1 MRGKSNR
8 SPSPGRREFL
18 TNAAALGAAALPAG
32 AVANSDLVPPSMKQ
46 QGRPILNPPYGVPSR
61 HEGGVVRTPF
71 PGAPMPTA
79 SASFTPLQSLHGII
93 TPSGLVFERH
103 HGGVPDIAPD
113 DHRLLVHGLVE
124 RPLVFTMDELTRFPS
139 VSRIHF
145 LECSGNGQI
154 EWTGAGATVQR
165 THGLVSCCEWT
176 GVPLSTI
183 LDEVG
188 LDPKARWLLAE
199 GADAAAMT
207 RSIPIERALDDALL
221 VYAQNG
227 EMLRPEQGYPLR
239 LLMPGLEGN
248 VSVKWLHRLKAA
260 EGPFMTREETSKYTD
275 LLPDGTARQF
285 TLMMETKSV
294 IVRPSGTQRI
304 KPGLVEI
311 YGFAWSGYGSI
322 RRVEVSVDGGN
333 GWQDAQLQEPVLS
346 KSLTVFRLPWRW
358 NGEPMTLQS
367 RASDDTGY
375 VQPTREALIAARGS
389 RSYYHYNGIHSWK
402 VRADGVVE
410 SVHA

>member
-1 MRGKSNR
+1 MRRRSSR

-18 TNAAALGAAALPAG
+18 TNAVALGAAALPAG
-32 AVANSDLVPPSMKQ
+32 AVANSDLVPASMKQ
-46 QGRPILNPPYGVPSR
+46 QGRPILNPSYGVPSR
-61 HEGGVVRTPF
+61 HEDGVVRTPF
-71 PGAPMPTA
+71 PSAPMPTA

-139 VSRIHF
+139 QSRIHF

-154 EWTGAGATVQR
+154 EWTGIGDTVQR
-165 THGLVSCCEWT
+165 THGLMSCCEWT

-260 EGPFMTREETSKYTD
+260 AGPFMTREETSKYTD

-304 KPGLVEI
+304 TPGLVEI

-322 RRVEVSVDGGN
+322 RRVEVSVDGGR
-333 GWQDAQLQEPVLS
+333 GWQDARLQEPLLT
-346 KSLTVFRLPWRW
+346 KSLTAFRLPWRW
-358 NGEPMTLQS
+358 NGDPVTLQS
-367 RASDDTGY
+367 RATDHTGY
-375 VQPTREALIAARGS
+375 VQPTRQALIAARGS

-402 VRADGVVE
+402 VGPDGRVE
-410 SVHA
+410 NVHA